1 MTSAILEN
9 AMIPTLSTSFF
20 VQNRATL
27 RAKCK
32 QCLPLII
39 AGNGLMQRTSDTT
52 YAFSQDS
59 NMWYLT
65 GLDIPDIVLVIT
77 DDEDYLIVPERSE
90 VRMAFDGMPDDAFI
104 AARAGITRV
113 LDDGKGW
120 EHTHGLLSTTK
131 RVGYLKPMLP
141 YESAHGFYANPARRR
156 VAEKIRRRN
165 PHIEL
170 EDIRPVLA
178 GMRCIKQTEELQCL
192 EAAVSITKETIAE
205 LRASVDYKT
214 MRYEYEIEAAITHG
228 FRRRGATGH
237 AYNPIIAAGKN
248 ATTLH
253 YDKNN
258 ALITGDELI
267 VADVGA
273 QVEHYAADITRT
285 LSLHTPSKHQQAV
298 YDAVADIQK
307 QVMQLFKP
315 GAYLRDIEHATVQ
328 LIGEHLHKL
337 GFLKLDAN
345 EKVTRRYYPH
355 SVSHFLGLDV
365 HDVGDYN
372 QPLTPGMVL
381 TCEPGIYIPEEGV
394 GVRIEDDLV
403 ITDQGHRVL

>member
-1 MTSAILEN
+1 
-9 AMIPTLSTSFF
+9 MIPTLSTSFF

-403 ITDQGHRVL
+403 ITDQGHRAL

>member
-1 MTSAILEN
+1 
-9 AMIPTLSTSFF
+9 MIPTLSTSFF

-258 ALITGDELI
+258 APITGDELI

>member
-258 ALITGDELI
+258 ALITGNELI

-285 LSLHTPSKHQQAV
+285 LSLHTPSKRQQAV

>member
-381 TCEPGIYIPEEGV
+381 TCEPGIYIPEEGI

>member
-1 MTSAILEN
+1 
-9 AMIPTLSTSFF
+9 MIPTLSTSFF

-381 TCEPGIYIPEEGV
+381 TCEPGIYIPEEGI

>member
-1 MTSAILEN
+1 
-9 AMIPTLSTSFF
+9 MIPTLSTSFF

>member
-403 ITDQGHRVL
+403 ITDQGHRAL

>member
-1 MTSAILEN
+1 
-9 AMIPTLSTSFF
+9 
-20 VQNRATL
+20 
-27 RAKCK
+27 
-32 QCLPLII
+32 
-39 AGNGLMQRTSDTT
+39 
-52 YAFSQDS
+52 
-59 NMWYLT
+59 MWYLT

-403 ITDQGHRVL
+403 ITDQGHRAL

>member
-1 MTSAILEN
+1 
-9 AMIPTLSTSFF
+9 MIPTLPTSFF
-20 VQNRATL
+20 VHNRATL
-27 RAKCK
+27 RARCK
-32 QCLPLII
+32 QFLPLII

-52 YAFSQDS
+52 YPFSQDS

-65 GLDIPDIVLVIT
+65 GLDIPDLVLVIT
-77 DDEDYLIVPERSE
+77 EDEDYVIVPERSE

-104 AARAGITRV
+104 AVRSGIAHI
-113 LDDGKGW
+113 LGDGKGW
-120 EHTHGLLSTTK
+120 ERTHGLLTNAK
-131 RVGYLKPMLP
+131 RAGYLKPMLP

-165 PHIEL
+165 PHIGL

-178 GMRCIKQTEELQCL
+178 AMRCIKQPEELACL
-192 EAAVSITKETIAE
+192 EAAVGITKGTIAE
-205 LRASVDYKT
+205 FTSSEGYSAVQH
-214 MRYEYEIEAAITHG
+214 EYEIEAAITHG
-228 FRRRGATGH
+228 FRQRGATGH

-253 YDKNN
+253 YDKNQ
-258 ALITGDELI
+258 APITGNELI

-285 LSLHTPSKHQQAV
+285 LSLRTPSKRQQAV
-298 YDAVADIQK
+298 YGAVAEIQQ

-315 GAYLRDIEHATVQ
+315 GAYLRDIEHATIQ
-328 LIGEHLHKL
+328 LIGRHLHKL
-337 GFLKLDAN
+337 GILELDAN
-345 EKVTRRYYPH
+345 EKAIRHYYPH

-372 QPLTPGMVL
+372 QPLAPHMVL
-381 TCEPGIYIPEEGV
+381 TCEPGIYIPEEGI

-403 ITDQGHRVL
+403 ITDHSHRVL